1 MFRKIIVPVDI
12 AALDRG
18 EKILAM
24 AASLV
29 DQGGDVILLNVVED
43 MPSYIAM
50 NLPVEMIETALKEAR
65 TQLTA
70 LKEKGGVQ
78 ARVEVRT
85 GQPAREIL
93 AAAQEHSADLV
104 IIASHR
110 PDFSNYFIGS
120 TADRVV
126 RHATCAVLVDR

>member
-70 LKEKGGVQ
+70 LKEKSGVQ
-78 ARVEVRT
+78 TRVEVRT

>member
-12 AALDRG
+12 AALERG

-24 AASLV
+24 ARALV
-29 DQGGDVILLNVVED
+29 EEGGDVILLNVVED

-50 NLPVEMIETALKEAR
+50 NLPVDMIENALREAR

-70 LKEKGGVQ
+70 LKDKSGVA